1 MHPRA
6 RHRRALCAASTAL
19 TPPCARRP
27 PPIPVQVEEQMR
39 AELQH
44 HSVLP
49 ASPRRSPSR
58 PQTAPSQ
65 RLAFAPGVELSP
77 QRPVEVCRS
86 SRDSNRSLAKTGPC
100 LDALGCDG
108 AGARGSPVR
117 ARLADRLAWQRTMMA
132 TEYARPYSPS
142 SGSLGSLGG
151 TQRHGLARD
160 VPNRGEVLSLEDIT
174 ILKLR

>member
-1 MHPRA
+1 VDEPHDAGEEGFEAAVRA
-6 RHRRALCAASTAL
+6 RADSTERMALE
-19 TPPCARRP
+19 
-27 PPIPVQVEEQMR
+27 QVEEQMR

-77 QRPVEVCRS
+77 QRPVE
-86 SRDSNRSLAKTGPC
+86 
-100 LDALGCDG
+100 
-108 AGARGSPVR
+108 
-117 ARLADRLAWQRTMMA
+117 RTMMA